1 MPFNQQMTATED
13 TTVHL
18 GSTNLILLT
27 QRMGPLCLETAPFW
41 DYIQVN
47 YAQKA
52 PFGEILDA
60 DYLKG
65 NLTCYIVKC

>member
-1 MPFNQQMTATED
+1 METFMPFNQQMTATED

-27 QRMGPLCLETAPFW
+27 QRTGPLCLETAPFW

-52 PFGEILDA
+52 FAPLVRFWMQI
-60 DYLKG
+60 
-65 NLTCYIVKC
+65 I